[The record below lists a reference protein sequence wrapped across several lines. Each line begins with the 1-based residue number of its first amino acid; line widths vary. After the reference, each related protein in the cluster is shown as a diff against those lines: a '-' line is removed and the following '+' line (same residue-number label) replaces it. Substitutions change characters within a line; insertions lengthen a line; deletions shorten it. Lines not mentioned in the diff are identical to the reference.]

1 MDEKDVDQNFLSFEK
16 MSSNDEDYLTWFKNS
31 IYRDIWGKA
40 SRCWAG
46 GNNNCNLVS
55 EQRQVL

>member
-31 IYRDIWGKA
+31 IYRDI
-40 SRCWAG
+40 
-46 GNNNCNLVS
+46 
-55 EQRQVL
+55 